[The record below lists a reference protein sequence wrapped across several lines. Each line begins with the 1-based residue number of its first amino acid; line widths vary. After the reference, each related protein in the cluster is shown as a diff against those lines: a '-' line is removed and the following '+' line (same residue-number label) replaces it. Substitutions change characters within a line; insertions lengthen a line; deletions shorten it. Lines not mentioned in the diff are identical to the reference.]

1 MAPRDYNSRPQGL
14 ISLGGE
20 SFLFYLNL
28 LILKN
33 GGIDMINIDSN
44 YIEDI
49 NTNFLQKTVE
59 EDLENN
65 NYSREICTRFPPEPN
80 GYLHIGSAYAINIS
94 YGISKKYNGKFNL
107 RFDDTNPL
115 KEDIEYVNS
124 IIDDMKWLGFDP
136 EDRIFYGSD
145 YSREIYNYAIELI
158 ENGKAY
164 VCDLS
169 ANETREYRGTLTQG
183 GTNSPY
189 RNRTIA
195 ENLELFNMMKEGKF
209 PNGSRVLR
217 AKIDMSSPNINM
229 RDPII
234 YRIIHTDHYRTGNE
248 WCIYP
253 MYDYAHPLQDYI
265 EGVTHSLCSIEFRNH
280 RPLYEWVL
288 NELNIKEPPKQ
299 REFGRLNLTGVVT
312 SKRYLKELVFGE
324 YVDGWDDPRLP
335 TLKGLRRRGFT
346 PESITAFLS
355 AIGVAKSEST
365 VDISMLDHSLRDDLK
380 LKVPCV
386 MAVLNPLKVVIVNY
400 PENESELLD
409 IENNP
414 QSPDMGTRSIE
425 FSRTLYI
432 EKDDF
437 MKEPVK
443 GFNRLSPGKEVR
455 LKGAYFIKCNEVIK
469 DALTGE
475 ILELHCTYDLLTK
488 SGSGFEGRKV
498 KGTIHWV
505 NAATA
510 VSAEVHLYD
519 KLLDDETLLK
529 DPTKTWEDR
538 LNPNSLV
545 SIKNCFVEPNLK
557 DAPIE
562 SKYQF
567 IRTGYFCV
575 DNKYSTPDRLVFNR
589 IVSLKDTW
597 KKNNIS

>member
-1 MAPRDYNSRPQGL
+1 
-14 ISLGGE
+14 
-20 SFLFYLNL
+20 
-28 LILKN
+28 
-33 GGIDMINIDSN
+33 MINLYSN
-44 YIEDI
+44 VAEEA
-49 NTNFLQKTVE
+49 NTNFIQKVVE
-59 EDLENN
+59 NDLKNN
-65 NYSREICTRFPPEPN
+65 NYSRDICTRFPPEPN

-94 YGISKKYNGKFNL
+94 HTIAKKYNGKFNL

-115 KEDIEYVNS
+115 KEDIEYVDS
-124 IIDDMKWLGFDP
+124 IIEDMKWLGFDP

-145 YSREIYNYAIELI
+145 YSGQIYNYAIELI
-158 ENGKAY
+158 NKGKAY

-169 ANETREYRGTLTQG
+169 ASQTREYRGTLTEG
-183 GTNSPY
+183 GTDSPY
-189 RNRTIA
+189 RNRTIK
-195 ENLELFNMMKEGKF
+195 ENIELFTMMKNGEF
-209 PNGSRVLR
+209 PNGSKVLR

-229 RDPII
+229 RDPVI
-234 YRIIHTDHYRTGNE
+234 YRIIHTEHYRTGDD

-265 EGVTHSLCSIEFRNH
+265 EGITHSLCSIEFRNH

-288 NELNIKEPPKQ
+288 NELSIHQPPKQ

-312 SKRYLKELVFGE
+312 SKRYLKELVFGKF
-324 YVDGWDDPRLP
+324 VDGWDDPRLP

-355 AIGVAKSEST
+355 AIGVAKNEST

-380 LKVPCV
+380 LKVPCG
-386 MAVLNPLKVVIVNY
+386 MAVLNPLKVVIANY
-400 PENESELLD
+400 PENESELLN

-414 QSPDMGTRSIE
+414 QNSELGTRDVK

-437 MKEPVK
+437 MEEPVK
-443 GFNRLSPGKEVR
+443 GFHRLSPGKEVR

-469 DALTGE
+469 DTSTRE
-475 ILELHCTYDLLTK
+475 ILELHCTYDIATK

-505 NAATA
+505 NADTA
-510 VSAEVHLYD
+510 VSVEVNLYD

-529 DPTKTWEDR
+529 DTTKTWEDR
-538 LNPNSLV
+538 LNPTSLV
-545 SIKNCFVEPNLK
+545 SLKNCYVEPYLK

-567 IRTGYFCV
+567 IRIGYFCV
-575 DNKYSTPDRLVFNR
+575 DNKYSTTDKLVFNR
-589 IVSLKDTW
+589 IVSLKDSF
-597 KKNNIS
+597 KKNNPS